1 MLRNKDKS
9 HTEAQKVAPVMQ
21 SIHPLWH
28 HNNESDI
35 DWMDMERVIGAALA
49 GDQQAI
55 ARLYNAYSHKVL
67 GICYNVVGNRAVAE
81 ELAHDAFVLAFS
93 KLDHLRDPNRFDAWL
108 SSITANVALR
118 YKQRHHTLA
127 TVPVDDMPDETWIAD
142 EASDMPTMGE
152 IMAAVN
158 ALPNGYGKVF
168 KMAVMQDMSH
178 KEIGEILGIAAHS
191 SSSQLAR
198 AKKMLQH
205 SLAKYWAV
213 ILLAL
218 LTPLALLFLRQ
229 PEAIDEQQPK
239 TADADKPTVTTGD
252 NQQATEPV
260 RQQRTGSRNIAITV
274 PDKYERPIASMAD
287 TTSVEKSSTQ
297 PIDTTTE
304 RPNHELPHLKLN
316 GDIHFANVGHRT
328 TIRPKQDGFKRWS
341 ADLAYIGQPSPEA
354 DRMSPHNF
362 VVPDFLAPTVPGEP
376 DPTLIIDNWSDYIDY
391 LDVKSDILSDALPEE
406 ELIMRQIANSNKPL
420 NNGQIVRKAHHSLP
434 LTYALSLRHQATNRI
449 GLESGLQYTRLNS
462 LFQTGEG
469 PNRIDEKQRID
480 YLGVPLKV
488 SYRIWSGK
496 HVGIYTSAGVT
507 LEIPVKSTVTTDYI
521 LNSQPQLRDS
531 HHLDV
536 PLQWSTGVGIGVQYN
551 ITPSISIFA
560 EPGVQYYI
568 PDDSGIET
576 YRTQHPFTVTIP
588 AGLRFTW

>member
-1 MLRNKDKS
+1 MLRNKDNS

-55 ARLYNAYSHKVL
+55 GKLYNAYSHKVL

-108 SSITANVALR
+108 SSIASNVALR
-118 YKQRHHTLA
+118 YKQRHHVLA

-252 NQQATEPV
+252 NQQATGPV

-274 PDKYERPIASMAD
+274 PDKYERPIASIAD
-287 TTSVEKSSTQ
+287 TSCVEKSSTQ

-362 VVPDFLAPTVPGEP
+362 VVPDFLAPSVPGEP
-376 DPTLIIDNWSDYIDY
+376 DPTRTIENWSDYIAY
-391 LDVKSDILSDALPEE
+391 IEEFGDILSEKTE
-406 ELIMRQIANSNKPL
+406 TVHIMKQIAMSNEPF
-420 NNGQIVRKAHHSLP
+420 NDGQIVRKTHHSLP
-434 LTYALSLRHQATNRI
+434 LTYSLSLRYQANKRI

-469 PNRIDEKQRID
+469 ANRIDEKQRID

-488 SYRIWSGK
+488 SYRIWTGK

-521 LNSQPQLRDS
+521 LNNKSQLRDS

-551 ITPSISIFA
+551 ITPTISIFA

-568 PDDSGIET
+568 PDGSGFET
-576 YRTQHPFTVTIP
+576 YRTQHPFTISIP

>member
-1 MLRNKDKS
+1 
-9 HTEAQKVAPVMQ
+9 
-21 SIHPLWH
+21 
-28 HNNESDI
+28 
-35 DWMDMERVIGAALA
+35 MDMERVIGAALA

-108 SSITANVALR
+108 SSIASNVALR
-118 YKQRHHTLA
+118 YKQRHHA
-127 TVPVDDMPDETWIAD
+127 MVTVPVDDIPDDAWIAD
-142 EASDMPTMGE
+142 EPADMPAMAE

-178 KEIGEILGIAAHS
+178 KEIGEIMGIAAHS

-213 ILLAL
+213 VLLAL

-229 PEAIDEQQPK
+229 PKTIDERQPK
-239 TADADKPTVTTGD
+239 TAEADQPTVSED
-252 NQQATEPV
+252 NPQATEPV
-260 RQQRTGSRNIAITV
+260 RQQRTGSRNMAITV
-274 PDKYERPIASMAD
+274 PERYERPSASMTD
-287 TTSVEKSSTQ
+287 TTSVEKSSTEHT
-297 PIDTTTE
+297 DTTTDL
-304 RPNHELPHLKLN
+304 PSHELPHLKLN
-316 GDIHFANVGHRT
+316 GDIHFADFGHHT
-328 TIRPKQDGFKRWS
+328 TIQAKKDGFKRWS
-341 ADLAYIGQPSPEA
+341 ADLVYTGQPTPEA

-362 VVPDFLAPTVPGEP
+362 VVTNYLMPIVPGES
-376 DPTLIIDNWSDYIDY
+376 DPTMTIDNWSDYIAY
-391 LDVKSDILSDALPEE
+391 LNEFGDITSDQTEKN
-406 ELIMRQIANSNKPL
+406 LIMKQIAMSNEPL
-420 NNGQIVRKAHHSLP
+420 NDGQIVRKTHHSLP
-434 LTYALSLRHQATNRI
+434 LTYSLSLRYQATNRI

-469 PNRIDEKQRID
+469 ANRIDEKQRID

-488 SYRIWSGK
+488 SYCIWSGK

-521 LNSQPQLRDS
+521 LNNQPQLRDS

-568 PDDSGIET
+568 PDGSGIET

>member
-1 MLRNKDKS
+1 
-9 HTEAQKVAPVMQ
+9 
-21 SIHPLWH
+21 
-28 HNNESDI
+28 
-35 DWMDMERVIGAALA
+35 MERVIGAARA

-55 ARLYNAYSHKVL
+55 AKLYNAYSHKVL
-67 GICYNVVGNRAVAE
+67 GICHNIVGNRAVAE
-81 ELAHDAFVLAFS
+81 ELSHDAFVLAFS
-93 KLDHLRDPNRFDAWL
+93 KLDHLRNPERFDAWL
-108 SSITANVALR
+108 SSIAANVALR
-118 YKQRHHTLA
+118 YKQRHHTLV
-127 TVPVDDMPDETWIAD
+127 TVPADDIPDETWIA
-142 EASDMPTMGE
+142 EEPTDMPTMDE
-152 IMAAVN
+152 IIAAVN

-205 SLAKYWAV
+205 SLAKYWAI

-229 PEAIDEQQPK
+229 PKTIDEQQPK
-239 TADADKPTVTTGD
+239 TADDDKPTVTAGD
-252 NQQATEPV
+252 NQQATGPV
-260 RQQRTGSRNIAITV
+260 SRQRTGSRNIAITV
-274 PDKYERPIASMAD
+274 PDKNERPSASMAD

-297 PIDTTTE
+297 PIDTTTVI
-304 RPNHELPHLKLN
+304 PAHELPHLKN
-316 GDIHFANVGHRT
+316 GDIHFADVGHGT
-328 TIRPKQDGFKRWS
+328 TMRPKKDSFKRWS
-341 ADLAYIGQPSPEA
+341 ADLAYTGQPSTEA

-362 VVPDFLAPTVPGEP
+362 VVPDFLAPSVPGAP
-376 DPTLIIDNWSDYIDY
+376 DPTRTIENWSDYIAY
-391 LDVKSDILSDALPEE
+391 IEEFGDILSEKTE
-406 ELIMRQIANSNKPL
+406 TVHVMKQIAMSNEPFHD
-420 NNGQIVRKAHHSLP
+420 GQIVRKTHHRLP
-434 LTYALSLRHQATNRI
+434 LTYSLSLRYQATNRI

-469 PNRIDEKQRID
+469 ANRIDEKQRID

-507 LEIPVKSTVTTDYI
+507 LEIPVQSTVTTEYI
-521 LNSQPQLRDS
+521 LNNQPQLRES
-531 HHLDV
+531 VHLDV

-568 PDDSGIET
+568 PDGSGFET
-576 YRTQHPFTVTIP
+576 YRTQHPFTITIP

>member
-1 MLRNKDKS
+1 MGMDR
-9 HTEAQKVAPVMQ
+9 
-21 SIHPLWH
+21 
-28 HNNESDI
+28 DI
-35 DWMDMERVIGAALA
+35 RAALA

-55 ARLYNAYSHKVL
+55 AKLYNAYSHKVL
-67 GICYNVVGNRAVAE
+67 GICYNIVGNRAVAE

-93 KLDHLRDPNRFDAWL
+93 KLDHLRNPNRFDAWL

-118 YKQRHHTLA
+118 YKQRHHVLV

-142 EASDMPTMGE
+142 EPSDMPTMAE

-239 TADADKPTVTTGD
+239 TADADKPTVTAGD
-252 NQQATEPV
+252 NQQATGPV
-260 RQQRTGSRNIAITV
+260 SRQCTGSRNIAITV
-274 PDKYERPIASMAD
+274 PDKYERPSASMAD

-297 PIDTTTE
+297 PIDTTTVI
-304 RPNHELPHLKLN
+304 PAHELPHLKLN
-316 GDIHFANVGHRT
+316 GDIHFADVGHGT
-328 TIRPKQDGFKRWS
+328 TMRPKKDSFKRWS
-341 ADLAYIGQPSPEA
+341 ADLAYTGQPSPEA
-354 DRMSPHNF
+354 DQMTPHNF
-362 VVPDFLAPTVPGEP
+362 IVTNYEAPSIPGEP
-376 DPTLIIDNWSDYIDY
+376 EATMPIDNWSDYLTY
-391 LDVKSDILSDALPEE
+391 LEVKSDIASGLPKED
-406 ELIMRQIANSNKPL
+406 LIMRQIAKSNEPL
-420 NNGQIVRKAHHSLP
+420 NNGQIVRKTHHSLP
-434 LTYALSLRHQATNRI
+434 LTYLLSLRYQATNRI

-469 PNRIDEKQRID
+469 ANRIDEKQRID

-507 LEIPVKSTVTTDYI
+507 LEIPVQSTVTTDYI
-521 LNSQPQLRDS
+521 LNNQPQLRES
-531 HHLDV
+531 VHLDV

-568 PDDSGIET
+568 PDGSGFET
-576 YRTQHPFTVTIP
+576 YRTQHPFTITIP

>member
-1 MLRNKDKS
+1 
-9 HTEAQKVAPVMQ
+9 
-21 SIHPLWH
+21 
-28 HNNESDI
+28 
-35 DWMDMERVIGAALA
+35 MDMERVIGGAQA

-55 ARLYNAYSHKVL
+55 AKLYNAYSHKVL
-67 GICYNVVGNRAVAE
+67 GICYNIVGNRAVAE

-108 SSITANVALR
+108 SSIASNVALR
-118 YKQRHHTLA
+118 YKQRHHVLA

-142 EASDMPTMGE
+142 EPADMPSMAE

-213 ILLAL
+213 ILVAL

-229 PEAIDEQQPK
+229 PETIDEQQPK

-252 NQQATEPV
+252 RQQVTEPV
-260 RQQRTGSRNIAITV
+260 RHQRTGSRNLAITV
-274 PDKYERPIASMAD
+274 PEEYERPSTSMVD
-287 TTSVEKSSTQ
+287 TTSVEKSSTERT
-297 PIDTTTE
+297 DTTSDI
-304 RPNHELPHLKLN
+304 PAHELPHLRLD
-316 GDIHFANVGHRT
+316 GDIHLADVGHRT
-328 TIRPKQDGFKRWS
+328 TILAKKNGFKRWS
-341 ADLAYIGQPSPEA
+341 ADLAYTGQPSPEA

-362 VVPDFLAPTVPGEP
+362 VVTDFLAPTVPGEP
-376 DPTLIIDNWSDYIDY
+376 DPTLIINNWRDYVAY
-391 LDVKSDILSDALPEE
+391 LDEFGDILSDQTEKN
-406 ELIMRQIANSNKPL
+406 LIMKQIAMSNEPL
-420 NNGQIVRKAHHSLP
+420 NDGQIVRKMRHSLP
-434 LTYALSLRHQATNRI
+434 LTYSLSLRYQANKRI
-449 GLESGLQYTRLNS
+449 GLESGLQYTRLNL

-521 LNSQPQLRDS
+521 LNNQSQLRDS

-551 ITPSISIFA
+551 FTPSISIFA

-568 PDDSGIET
+568 PDGSGFET
-576 YRTQHPFTVTIP
+576 YRTQHPFTITIP
-588 AGLRFTW
+588 AGVRFTW

>member
-1 MLRNKDKS
+1 
-9 HTEAQKVAPVMQ
+9 MQ
-21 SIHPLWH
+21 SFHPIWH
-28 HNNESDI
+28 HYNKGQLY
-35 DWMDMERVIGAALA
+35 WMDMERVIGAALA

-55 ARLYNAYSHKVL
+55 AKLYNAYSHKVL
-67 GICYNVVGNRAVAE
+67 GICYNIVGNRAVAE

-93 KLDHLRDPNRFDAWL
+93 KLDHLRNPERFDAWL
-108 SSITANVALR
+108 SSIAANVALR
-118 YKQRHHTLA
+118 YKQRHHVLA

-142 EASDMPTMGE
+142 EPTDMPTMDE

-205 SLAKYWAV
+205 SLAKYWAIV
-213 ILLAL
+213 LLAL

-229 PEAIDEQQPK
+229 SKTIDEQQPK
-239 TADADKPTVTTGD
+239 TAETDKPTVTD
-252 NQQATEPV
+252 NNPQVTKPEKH
-260 RQQRTGSRNIAITV
+260 QRKEGRVMAITA
-274 PDKYERPIASMAD
+274 PERYEHPSVSTMAD
-287 TTSVEKSSTQ
+287 TAETKEPSIKR
-297 PIDTTTE
+297 IDTTIVSPE
-304 RPNHELPHLKLN
+304 QALPHLKLN
-316 GDIHFANVGHRT
+316 GDIHFANVHRGT
-328 TIRPKQDGFKRWS
+328 TIQPKKDGFNRWS

-354 DRMSPHNF
+354 DRMKPYNF
-362 VVPDFLAPTVPGEP
+362 VVPDYIAPSVPGEP
-376 DPTLIIDNWSDYIDY
+376 DPTLPIDNWSDYIAY
-391 LDVKSDILSDALPEE
+391 LDEVSNIFGELSEKD
-406 ELIMRQIANSNKPL
+406 LIMKRIAMSNEPL
-420 NNGQIVRKAHHSLP
+420 NNGQIVRNTHHSLP
-434 LTYALSLRHQATNRI
+434 LTYSLSLRYQANKRI

-469 PNRIDEKQRID
+469 INRIDEKQRID
-480 YLGVPLKV
+480 YLSVPLKA
-488 SYRIWSGK
+488 SYKIWSGK

-507 LEIPVKSTVTTDYI
+507 LEIPVKSTVTTEYI
-521 LNSQPQLRDS
+521 LNNQPELRDS

-536 PLQWSTGVGIGVQYN
+536 PLQWSTGIGIGVQYN

-568 PDDSGIET
+568 PDGSGFET
-576 YRTQHPFTVTIP
+576 YRTQHPFTITIP

>member
-1 MLRNKDKS
+1 
-9 HTEAQKVAPVMQ
+9 MQ
-21 SIHPLWH
+21 SFHPIWH
-28 HNNESDI
+28 HNNEGDLYWMGMDRDI
-35 DWMDMERVIGAALA
+35 RAALA

-55 ARLYNAYSHKVL
+55 AKFYNAYTHKVL
-67 GICYNVVGNRAVAE
+67 GICYNIVGNRAVAE

-108 SSITANVALR
+108 SSIASNVALR
-118 YKQRHHTLA
+118 YKQRHHVLA

-142 EASDMPTMGE
+142 EPSDMPTMGE

-239 TADADKPTVTTGD
+239 TAETDEPAVTDDNPQVTKPDK
-252 NQQATEPV
+252 
-260 RQQRTGSRNIAITV
+260 QQRKESRNMAITV
-274 PDKYERPIASMAD
+274 PERYEQPNVSIADSVRHEE
-287 TTSVEKSSTQ
+287 TTREA
-297 PIDTTTE
+297 IDTTKVPAE
-304 RPNHELPHLKLN
+304 NMLPHLKLN
-316 GDIHFANVGHRT
+316 GDIHFANVGQGS
-328 TIRPKQDGFKRWS
+328 TIRPKKDDFKRWS
-341 ADLAYIGQPSPEA
+341 ADLAYTGQPSPEA
-354 DRMSPHNF
+354 DRLTPHYFIVTNYE
-362 VVPDFLAPTVPGEP
+362 APSVPGEP
-376 DPTLIIDNWSDYIDY
+376 DSTMPIDNWSDYIAY
-391 LDVKSDILSDALPEE
+391 LEVKSDIASGLPKED
-406 ELIMRQIANSNKPL
+406 LIMRQIAKSNEPL
-420 NNGQIVRKAHHSLP
+420 NNGQIVRKTHHSLP
-434 LTYALSLRHQATNRI
+434 LTYSLSLRYQANKRI

-469 PNRIDEKQRID
+469 ANRIDEKQRID

-507 LEIPVKSTVTTDYI
+507 LEIPVQSTVTTDYI
-521 LNSQPQLRDS
+521 LNNQPQLRES
-531 HHLDV
+531 VHLDV

-568 PDDSGIET
+568 PDGSGFET
-576 YRTQHPFTVTIP
+576 YRTQHPFTITIP

>member
-1 MLRNKDKS
+1 
-9 HTEAQKVAPVMQ
+9 
-21 SIHPLWH
+21 
-28 HNNESDI
+28 
-35 DWMDMERVIGAALA
+35 MDMERVIGAALA

-108 SSITANVALR
+108 SSIASNVALR
-118 YKQRHHTLA
+118 YKQRHHVLA
-127 TVPVDDMPDETWIAD
+127 TIPVDDIPDETLIED
-142 EASDMPTMGE
+142 EPKSMPSMSE

-213 ILLAL
+213 ILVAL

-229 PEAIDEQQPK
+229 PETIDEQQPK

-252 NQQATEPV
+252 RQQVTEPV
-260 RQQRTGSRNIAITV
+260 RHQRTGSRSLAITV
-274 PDKYERPIASMAD
+274 PGEYERPSTSMAD
-287 TTSVEKSSTQ
+287 TTSVEKSSTE
-297 PIDTTTE
+297 PTDTATDI
-304 RPNHELPHLKLN
+304 PAHELPHLRLN
-316 GDIHFANVGHRT
+316 GDIHLADVGHRT
-328 TIRPKQDGFKRWS
+328 TILAKKNGFKRWS
-341 ADLAYIGQPSPEA
+341 ADLAYTGQPSPEA
-354 DRMSPHNF
+354 DRMSPHNL
-362 VVPDFLAPTVPGEP
+362 VVTDFLAPTVPGES
-376 DPTLIIDNWSDYIDY
+376 DPTMTIDNWRDYVAY
-391 LDVKSDILSDALPEE
+391 LDEFSDILSSTDEKYH
-406 ELIMRQIANSNKPL
+406 IMKQIANSNEPL
-420 NNGQIVRKAHHSLP
+420 NDGQIVRKAHHSLP
-434 LTYALSLRHQATNRI
+434 LTFALSLRYQATKRI

-469 PNRIDEKQRID
+469 ASRIDEKQRID

-521 LNSQPQLRDS
+521 LNSQSELRDS

-551 ITPSISIFA
+551 ITPTISIFA
-560 EPGVQYYI
+560 EPGMQYYI
-568 PDDSGIET
+568 PDGSGFET
-576 YRTQHPFTVTIP
+576 YRTQHPFTITIP

>member
-1 MLRNKDKS
+1 
-9 HTEAQKVAPVMQ
+9 MQ

-35 DWMDMERVIGAALA
+35 NWMDMERVIGTALA

-55 ARLYNAYSHKVL
+55 ARLYNAYCHKVL

-93 KLDHLRDPNRFDAWL
+93 KLDHLRNPNRFDAWL
-108 SSITANVALR
+108 SSIATHVALR
-118 YKQRHHTLA
+118 YKQRHHALV
-127 TVPVDDMPDETWIAD
+127 TVPVDDIPDETWFAD
-142 EASDMPTMGE
+142 EPADMATMDE

-191 SSSQLAR
+191 SSSQLTR

-213 ILLAL
+213 VLVAL

-229 PEAIDEQQPK
+229 PKAIDEQQPK
-239 TADADKPTVTTGD
+239 TAGTDQPTVSDD
-252 NQQATEPV
+252 NPQVTEPV
-260 RQQRTGSRNIAITV
+260 RQQRTGSPHMAITV
-274 PDKYERPIASMAD
+274 PERYEQPSMSIAD
-287 TTSVEKSSTQ
+287 TVQHEEVPRQ
-297 PIDTTTE
+297 MVDTTTVPVE
-304 RPNHELPHLKLN
+304 NNLPHLKLN
-316 GDIHFANVGHRT
+316 GDIHFADARHGT
-328 TIRPKQDGFKRWS
+328 TIRPKRDGFKRWS
-341 ADLAYIGQPSPEA
+341 ADLAYTGQPTPEA
-354 DRMSPHNF
+354 DQMTPHNF
-362 VVPDFLAPTVPGEP
+362 IVTNYEAPSIPGEP
-376 DPTLIIDNWSDYIDY
+376 EATMPIDNWSDYLTY
-391 LDVKSDILSDALPEE
+391 LEVKSGIASGLPEE
-406 ELIMRQIANSNKPL
+406 DLIMRQIAKSNEPL
-420 NNGQIVRKAHHSLP
+420 NNGQIVRKTHHSLP
-434 LTYALSLRHQATNRI
+434 LTYSLSLRYQANKRI

-469 PNRIDEKQRID
+469 INRIDERQRID
-480 YLGVPLKV
+480 YLGVPFKV

-507 LEIPVKSTVTTDYI
+507 LEIPVKQAVTTEYI
-521 LNSQPQLRDS
+521 LNNQPQLSGS
-531 HHLDV
+531 HHLNV
-536 PLQWSTGVGIGVQYN
+536 PLQWSTGAGIGVQYN

-568 PDDSGIET
+568 PDGSGFET
-576 YRTQHPFTVTIP
+576 YRTQHPFTITIP

>member
-1 MLRNKDKS
+1 
-9 HTEAQKVAPVMQ
+9 MQ
-21 SIHPLWH
+21 SFHPIWH
-28 HNNESDI
+28 HNNEDDI
-35 DWMDMERVIGAALA
+35 YWMDMERVIGAALA

-55 ARLYNAYSHKVL
+55 ARLYNTYSHKVL

-108 SSITANVALR
+108 SSIASNVALR
-118 YKQRHHTLA
+118 YKQRHHVLA
-127 TVPVDDMPDETWIAD
+127 TIPVDDIPDETLIED
-142 EASDMPTMGE
+142 EPKSMPSMSE

-213 ILLAL
+213 ILVAL
-218 LTPLALLFLRQ
+218 LTPLALLLLRQ
-229 PEAIDEQQPK
+229 PETIDEQQPK

-252 NQQATEPV
+252 RQQVTEPV
-260 RQQRTGSRNIAITV
+260 RHQRTGSRSLAITV
-274 PDKYERPIASMAD
+274 PEEYERPSTSMAD
-287 TTSVEKSSTQ
+287 TTSVEKSSTERT
-297 PIDTTTE
+297 DTTSDI
-304 RPNHELPHLKLN
+304 PAHELPHLRLN
-316 GDIHFANVGHRT
+316 GDIHLANVGHRT
-328 TIRPKQDGFKRWS
+328 TILAKKNGFKRWS
-341 ADLAYIGQPSPEA
+341 ADLAYTGQPSPEA

-362 VVPDFLAPTVPGEP
+362 VVTDFLAPTVPGES
-376 DPTLIIDNWSDYIDY
+376 DPTMTIDNWRDYVAY
-391 LDVKSDILSDALPEE
+391 LDEFSDILSSTDEKYH
-406 ELIMRQIANSNKPL
+406 IMKQIANSNEPL
-420 NNGQIVRKAHHSLP
+420 NDGQIVRKAHHSLP
-434 LTYALSLRHQATNRI
+434 LTYSLSLRYQATKRI

-469 PNRIDEKQRID
+469 ANRIDEKQRID

-488 SYRIWSGK
+488 SYSIWSGK

-521 LNSQPQLRDS
+521 LNSQSELRDS

-551 ITPSISIFA
+551 ITPTISIFA

-568 PDDSGIET
+568 PDGSGFET
-576 YRTQHPFTVTIP
+576 YRTQHPFTITIP

>member
-1 MLRNKDKS
+1 
-9 HTEAQKVAPVMQ
+9 MQ

-35 DWMDMERVIGAALA
+35 NWMDMERVIGTALA

-55 ARLYNAYSHKVL
+55 ARLYNAYCHKVL

-93 KLDHLRDPNRFDAWL
+93 KLDHLRNPNRFDAWL
-108 SSITANVALR
+108 SSIATHVALR
-118 YKQRHHTLA
+118 YKQRHHALV
-127 TVPVDDMPDETWIAD
+127 TVPVDDIPDETWFAD
-142 EASDMPTMGE
+142 EPADMATMDE

-191 SSSQLAR
+191 SSSQLTR

-205 SLAKYWAV
+205 SLAKYWV
-213 ILLAL
+213 VVLVAL

-229 PEAIDEQQPK
+229 PKAIDEQQPK
-239 TADADKPTVTTGD
+239 TAGTDQPTVSDD
-252 NQQATEPV
+252 NPQVTEPV
-260 RQQRTGSRNIAITV
+260 RQQRTGSPHMAITV
-274 PDKYERPIASMAD
+274 PERYEQPSMSIAD
-287 TTSVEKSSTQ
+287 TVQHEEVPRQ
-297 PIDTTTE
+297 MVDTTTVPVE
-304 RPNHELPHLKLN
+304 NNLPHLKLN
-316 GDIHFANVGHRT
+316 GDIHFAGARHGT
-328 TIRPKQDGFKRWS
+328 TIRPKRDGFKRWS
-341 ADLAYIGQPSPEA
+341 ADLAYTGQPTPEA
-354 DRMSPHNF
+354 DRMTPHNF
-362 VVPDFLAPTVPGEP
+362 IVTNYEAPSIPGEP
-376 DPTLIIDNWSDYIDY
+376 EATMPIDNWSDYLTY
-391 LDVKSDILSDALPEE
+391 LEVKSDIASGLPKED
-406 ELIMRQIANSNKPL
+406 LIMRQIAKSNEPL
-420 NNGQIVRKAHHSLP
+420 NNGQIVRKTHHSLP
-434 LTYALSLRHQATNRI
+434 LTYSLSLRYQANKRI

-469 PNRIDEKQRID
+469 ANRIDEKQRID

-488 SYRIWSGK
+488 SYRIWTGK

-521 LNSQPQLRDS
+521 LNNQPQLSGS

-536 PLQWSTGVGIGVQYN
+536 PLQWSTGAGIGVQYN

-568 PDDSGIET
+568 PDGSGFET
-576 YRTQHPFTVTIP
+576 YRTQHPFTITIP

>member
-1 MLRNKDKS
+1 
-9 HTEAQKVAPVMQ
+9 MQ
-21 SIHPLWH
+21 SFHPIWH
-28 HNNESDI
+28 HNNRNDI
-35 DWMDMERVIGAALA
+35 YWMDMERVIGAALA

-93 KLDHLRDPNRFDAWL
+93 KLNHLRDPNRFDPWL
-108 SSITANVALR
+108 SSIASNVALR
-118 YKQRHHTLA
+118 YKQRHHVLA
-127 TVPVDDMPDETWIAD
+127 TVPVDDMPDEAWIAD
-142 EASDMPTMGE
+142 EPADMPSMAE

-168 KMAVMQDMSH
+168 KMAVMQDMTH

-198 AKKMLQH
+198 AKKLLQH

-218 LTPLALLFLRQ
+218 LTPMALLFLRQ
-229 PEAIDEQQPK
+229 PKAIDERQPK
-239 TADADKPTVTTGD
+239 TADADKPTVSKD
-252 NQQATEPV
+252 NPQVTEPV
-260 RQQRTGSRNIAITV
+260 KHQRAGSRNIAITV
-274 PDKYERPIASMAD
+274 PEEYERPSTGMAD
-287 TTSVEKSSTQ
+287 TTSVEKSSTE
-297 PIDTTTE
+297 PTDTTTVI
-304 RPNHELPHLKLN
+304 PAHELPHLRLN
-316 GDIHFANVGHRT
+316 GDIHFADVVHRT
-328 TIRPKQDGFKRWS
+328 TIQANKDGFKRWS
-341 ADLAYIGQPSPEA
+341 ADLAYTGQPSREV

-362 VVPDFLAPTVPGEP
+362 VVTDFLAPIVSGEP
-376 DPTLIIDNWSDYIDY
+376 DPTLIIDNWKDYVDY
-391 LDVKSDILSDALPEE
+391 LEEFGDILSEKTE
-406 ELIMRQIANSNKPL
+406 TVHVMKQIAMSNEPF
-420 NNGQIVRKAHHSLP
+420 NDGQIVRKAHHRLP
-434 LTYALSLRHQATNRI
+434 LTYALSLRYQANKRI

-469 PNRIDEKQRID
+469 ANRMDEKQRID
-480 YLGVPLKV
+480 YLGVPLRV

-521 LNSQPQLRDS
+521 LNNKSQLRDS

-536 PLQWSTGVGIGVQYN
+536 PLQWSTGIGIGVQYN
-551 ITPSISIFA
+551 ITPTISIFA

-568 PDDSGIET
+568 PDGSGFET
-576 YRTQHPFTVTIP
+576 YRTQHPFTITIP

>member
-1 MLRNKDKS
+1 
-9 HTEAQKVAPVMQ
+9 
-21 SIHPLWH
+21 
-28 HNNESDI
+28 
-35 DWMDMERVIGAALA
+35 MERVIGTALA

-55 ARLYNAYSHKVL
+55 ARLYNAYCHKVL

-93 KLDHLRDPNRFDAWL
+93 KLDHLRNPNRFDAWL
-108 SSITANVALR
+108 SSIATHVALR
-118 YKQRHHTLA
+118 YKQRHHALV
-127 TVPVDDMPDETWIAD
+127 TVPVDDIPDETWFAD
-142 EASDMPTMGE
+142 EPADMATMDE

-191 SSSQLAR
+191 SSSQLTR

-205 SLAKYWAV
+205 SLAKYWV
-213 ILLAL
+213 VVLVAL

-229 PEAIDEQQPK
+229 PKAIDEQQPK
-239 TADADKPTVTTGD
+239 TAGTDQPTVSDD
-252 NQQATEPV
+252 NPQVTEPV
-260 RQQRTGSRNIAITV
+260 RQQRTGSPHMAITV
-274 PDKYERPIASMAD
+274 PERYEQPSMSIAD
-287 TTSVEKSSTQ
+287 TVQHEEVPRQ
-297 PIDTTTE
+297 MVDTTTVPVE
-304 RPNHELPHLKLN
+304 NNLPHLKMN
-316 GDIHFANVGHRT
+316 GDIHFAGARHGT
-328 TIRPKQDGFKRWS
+328 TIRPKRDGFKRWS
-341 ADLAYIGQPSPEA
+341 ADLAYTGQPTPEA
-354 DRMSPHNF
+354 DRMTPHNF
-362 VVPDFLAPTVPGEP
+362 IVTNYEAPSIPGEP
-376 DPTLIIDNWSDYIDY
+376 EATMPIDNWSDYLTY
-391 LDVKSDILSDALPEE
+391 LEVKSDIASGLPKED
-406 ELIMRQIANSNKPL
+406 LIMRQIAKSNEPL
-420 NNGQIVRKAHHSLP
+420 NNGQIVRKTHHSLP
-434 LTYALSLRHQATNRI
+434 LTYSLSLRYQANKRI

-469 PNRIDEKQRID
+469 ANRIDEKQRID

-488 SYRIWSGK
+488 SYRIWTGK

-521 LNSQPQLRDS
+521 LNNQPQLSGS

-536 PLQWSTGVGIGVQYN
+536 PLQWSTGAGIGVQYN

-568 PDDSGIET
+568 PDGSGFET
-576 YRTQHPFTVTIP
+576 YRTQHPFTITIP

>member
-1 MLRNKDKS
+1 
-9 HTEAQKVAPVMQ
+9 MQ
-21 SIHPLWH
+21 SFHPIRH
-28 HNNESDI
+28 HNNETDI

-93 KLDHLRDPNRFDAWL
+93 KLDLLRDPNRFDAWL
-108 SSITANVALR
+108 SSIASNVALR
-118 YKQRHHTLA
+118 YKQRHHALV
-127 TVPVDDMPDETWIAD
+127 TVPVDDIPDEDRIAD
-142 EASDMPTMGE
+142 EPADMPAMAE

-168 KMAVMQDMSH
+168 KMAVMQHMSH

-205 SLAKYWAV
+205 SLAKYWA
-213 ILLAL
+213 ILLLAL
-218 LTPLALLFLRQ
+218 LSPLALLFMRTSKT
-229 PEAIDEQQPK
+229 EDEE
-239 TADADKPTVTTGD
+239 KPVISKQD
-252 NQQATEPV
+252 N
-260 RQQRTGSRNIAITV
+260 
-274 PDKYERPIASMAD
+274 PD
-287 TTSVEKSSTQ
+287 SSQEHPRSTTQ
-297 PIDTTTE
+297 PSEPYGNKQPITTTAPAIYTE
-304 RPNHELPHLKLN
+304 KVVYSTDSIRHEGTEKAVKEKNDTAVAPVNKTLPHLRLN

-341 ADLAYIGQPSPEA
+341 ADLAYTGQPSQEA

-362 VVPDFLAPTVPGEP
+362 VVPDYTAPTVPGAP
-376 DPTLIIDNWSDYIDY
+376 DPTRTIENWSDYIAY
-391 LDVKSDILSDALPEE
+391 IEEFGDITSEKTEKDLV
-406 ELIMRQIANSNKPL
+406 MKQIAMSNEPL
-420 NNGQIVRKAHHSLP
+420 NDGQIVRKAHHRLP
-434 LTYALSLRHQATNRI
+434 LTYSLSLRYQANKRI

-469 PNRIDEKQRID
+469 ANRIDEKQRID

-488 SYRIWSGK
+488 SYRIWTGK

-521 LNSQPQLRDS
+521 LNNKSQLRDS

-551 ITPSISIFA
+551 ITPTISIFA

-568 PDDSGIET
+568 PDGSGFET
-576 YRTQHPFTVTIP
+576 YRTQHPFTISIP

>member
-1 MLRNKDKS
+1 MGMDR
-9 HTEAQKVAPVMQ
+9 
-21 SIHPLWH
+21 
-28 HNNESDI
+28 DI
-35 DWMDMERVIGAALA
+35 RAALA

-55 ARLYNAYSHKVL
+55 AKLYNAYTHKVL
-67 GICYNVVGNRAVAE
+67 GICYNIVGNRAVAE

-108 SSITANVALR
+108 SSIAANVALR
-118 YKQRHHTLA
+118 YKQRHHVLA
-127 TVPVDDMPDETWIAD
+127 TVPVDDMPDETWFAD
-142 EASDMPTMGE
+142 EPSDMPTMGE

-252 NQQATEPV
+252 NQQATGAV
-260 RQQRTGSRNIAITV
+260 SRQRTGSRNIAITV
-274 PDKYERPIASMAD
+274 PDKYERPSASMAD

-297 PIDTTTE
+297 PIDTTTVI
-304 RPNHELPHLKLN
+304 PAHELPHLKLN
-316 GDIHFANVGHRT
+316 GDIHFADVGHGT
-328 TIRPKQDGFKRWS
+328 TMRPKKDSFKRWS
-341 ADLAYIGQPSPEA
+341 ADLAYTGQPSTEA

-362 VVPDFLAPTVPGEP
+362 VVTNYEAPSIPGEP
-376 DPTLIIDNWSDYIDY
+376 EATMPIDNWSDYLTY
-391 LDVKSDILSDALPEE
+391 LEVKSDIASGLPEE
-406 ELIMRQIANSNKPL
+406 DLIMRQIAKSNEPL
-420 NNGQIVRKAHHSLP
+420 NNGQIVRKTHHSLP
-434 LTYALSLRHQATNRI
+434 LTYSLSLRYQATNRI

-469 PNRIDEKQRID
+469 ANRIDEKQRID

-507 LEIPVKSTVTTDYI
+507 LEIPVQSTVTTDYI
-521 LNSQPQLRDS
+521 LNNQPQLRES
-531 HHLDV
+531 VHLDV

-568 PDDSGIET
+568 PDGSGFET
-576 YRTQHPFTVTIP
+576 YRTQHPFTITIP

>member
-1 MLRNKDKS
+1 MLRNKDNS

-55 ARLYNAYSHKVL
+55 GKLYNAYSHKVL

-108 SSITANVALR
+108 SSIASNVALR
-118 YKQRHHTLA
+118 YKQRHHVLA

-213 ILLAL
+213 ILVAL
-218 LTPLALLFLRQ
+218 LTPLAMLFLRQ
-229 PEAIDEQQPK
+229 PENIDERQPK
-239 TADADKPTVTTGD
+239 TAEADKPTGTTGD
-252 NQQATEPV
+252 RQQVTEPV
-260 RQQRTGSRNIAITV
+260 RHQRTGNHNLAITA
-274 PDKYERPIASMAD
+274 PEEYEQPSTSMAD

-297 PIDTTTE
+297 PIDTTTVI
-304 RPNHELPHLKLN
+304 PDHELPHLKLN
-316 GDIHFANVGHRT
+316 GDIHFANVGHST
-328 TIRPKQDGFKRWS
+328 TMRPKQDGFKRWS
-341 ADLAYIGQPSPEA
+341 ADLAYTGQPSPEA

-391 LDVKSDILSDALPEE
+391 LEVKSDILSDALPEE

-434 LTYALSLRHQATNRI
+434 LTYSLSLRYQANKRI

-469 PNRIDEKQRID
+469 ANRIDEKQRID

-521 LNSQPQLRDS
+521 LNNKSQLRDS

-551 ITPSISIFA
+551 ITPTISIFA

-568 PDDSGIET
+568 PDGSGFET
-576 YRTQHPFTVTIP
+576 YRTQHPFTISIP

>member
-1 MLRNKDKS
+1 
-9 HTEAQKVAPVMQ
+9 MQ

-35 DWMDMERVIGAALA
+35 DWMDMERVIGAALT

-55 ARLYNAYSHKVL
+55 GKLYNAYSHKVL

-108 SSITANVALR
+108 SSIASNVALR
-118 YKQRHHTLA
+118 YKQRHQVLA

-198 AKKMLQH
+198 AKKILQH

-213 ILLAL
+213 ILVAL
-218 LTPLALLFLRQ
+218 LTPLAMLFLRQ
-229 PEAIDEQQPK
+229 PENIDERQPK
-239 TADADKPTVTTGD
+239 TAEADKPTGTTGD
-252 NQQATEPV
+252 RQQVTEPV
-260 RQQRTGSRNIAITV
+260 RHQRTGNHNLAITA
-274 PDKYERPIASMAD
+274 PEEYEQPSTSMAD

-316 GDIHFANVGHRT
+316 SDIHFANVGHRT

-376 DPTLIIDNWSDYIDY
+376 DPTLIIDNWSDYVDY
-391 LDVKSDILSDALPEE
+391 LEVKSDILSDALPEE
-406 ELIMRQIANSNKPL
+406 ELIMRQIANSNKPF
-420 NNGQIVRKAHHSLP
+420 NDGQIVRKTHHRLP
-434 LTYALSLRHQATNRI
+434 LTYALSLRYQANKRI

-469 PNRIDEKQRID
+469 ANRIDEKQRID

-488 SYRIWSGK
+488 SYRIWTGK
-496 HVGIYTSAGVT
+496 HVGIYTSVGVT

>member
-1 MLRNKDKS
+1 
-9 HTEAQKVAPVMQ
+9 MQ
-21 SIHPLWH
+21 SIHPIWH
-28 HNNESDI
+28 HNNEGDLYWMGMDRDI
-35 DWMDMERVIGAALA
+35 RAALA

-55 ARLYNAYSHKVL
+55 AKLYNAYSHKVL
-67 GICYNVVGNRAVAE
+67 GICYNIVGNRAVAE

-108 SSITANVALR
+108 TSIASNVALR
-118 YKQRHHTLA
+118 YKQRHHVLA

-142 EASDMPTMGE
+142 EPSDMPTMGE

-252 NQQATEPV
+252 NQQATGPV

-274 PDKYERPIASMAD
+274 PEEYERPSTSMAD

-297 PIDTTTE
+297 PIDTTTDI
-304 RPNHELPHLKLN
+304 PAHELPHLRLN
-316 GDIHFANVGHRT
+316 GDIHFADVGHGT
-328 TIRPKQDGFKRWS
+328 TMRPKKDSFKRWS
-341 ADLAYIGQPSPEA
+341 ADLAYTGQPSTEA

-362 VVPDFLAPTVPGEP
+362 VVPDYLASSVPGAP
-376 DPTLIIDNWSDYIDY
+376 DPTRTIENWSDYIAY
-391 LDVKSDILSDALPEE
+391 LEEFGDILSEKTKTVH
-406 ELIMRQIANSNKPL
+406 IMKQIAMSNEPF
-420 NNGQIVRKAHHSLP
+420 NDGQIVRKTHHRLP
-434 LTYALSLRHQATNRI
+434 LTYSLSLRYQANKRI

-469 PNRIDEKQRID
+469 ANRIDEKQRID

-488 SYRIWSGK
+488 SYRIWTGK

-507 LEIPVKSTVTTDYI
+507 LEIPVQSTVTTDYI
-521 LNSQPQLRDS
+521 LNNQPQLRES
-531 HHLDV
+531 VHLDV

-568 PDDSGIET
+568 PDGSGFET
-576 YRTQHPFTVTIP
+576 YRTQHPFTITIP

>member
-1 MLRNKDKS
+1 
-9 HTEAQKVAPVMQ
+9 
-21 SIHPLWH
+21 
-28 HNNESDI
+28 
-35 DWMDMERVIGAALA
+35 MERVIGAALA
-49 GDQQAI
+49 GNQQAI

-108 SSITANVALR
+108 SSIASNVALR
-118 YKQRHHTLA
+118 YKQRHHVLA
-127 TVPVDDMPDETWIAD
+127 TIPVDDIPDETLIED
-142 EASDMPTMGE
+142 EPKSMPSMNE

-213 ILLAL
+213 ILVAL

-229 PEAIDEQQPK
+229 PETIDEQQPK

-252 NQQATEPV
+252 RQQVTEPV
-260 RQQRTGSRNIAITV
+260 RHQRTGSRSLAITV
-274 PDKYERPIASMAD
+274 PEEYERPSTSMAD
-287 TTSVEKSSTQ
+287 TTSVEKSSTERT
-297 PIDTTTE
+297 DTTSDI
-304 RPNHELPHLKLN
+304 PAHELPHLRLN
-316 GDIHFANVGHRT
+316 GDIHFADIGHHT
-328 TIRPKQDGFKRWS
+328 TIQAKKDGFKRWS
-341 ADLAYIGQPSPEA
+341 ADMAYTGQLSPEA

-362 VVPDFLAPTVPGEP
+362 VVTDFLAPIVPGES
-376 DPTLIIDNWSDYIDY
+376 DPTMTIDNWRDYVAY
-391 LDVKSDILSDALPEE
+391 LDEFSDILSSTDEKYH
-406 ELIMRQIANSNKPL
+406 IMKQIANSNEPL
-420 NNGQIVRKAHHSLP
+420 NDGQIVRKAHHSLP
-434 LTYALSLRHQATNRI
+434 LTFALSLRYQATKRI

-469 PNRIDEKQRID
+469 ASRIDEKQRID

-521 LNSQPQLRDS
+521 LNSQSELHDS

-551 ITPSISIFA
+551 ITPCISIFA
-560 EPGVQYYI
+560 EPGMQYYI
-568 PDDSGIET
+568 PDGSGFET
-576 YRTQHPFTVTIP
+576 YRTQHPFSITVP